1 MKRVFAAAFAFS
13 LITAGAQ
20 ARELSEREKL
30 AREIYEELIETDTT
44 HSTGSTT
51 LAAEAMAKRLR
62 AAGVPE
68 RDVRVLGPG
77 KRRFAAR
84 SEAESSEPSGDR
96 TVASAVGTGSGA
108 ASSAT
113 DPEERKGNLVA
124 RLRAQGE
131 PKQKPLL
138 LLAHLDVVEAK
149 RTDWS
154 LDPFTLTERDGFFY
168 GRGTID
174 NKAMAAIYVALAI
187 ELTREKT
194 RLSRDV
200 ILALTADEEGGG
212 QNGARWLV
220 DEKRELVDAGL
231 VINEGGHG
239 ALRGGKHFY
248 LALQAAEKTSMNFE
262 LVARDKGGHS
272 SRPAPGNAIYRLAA
286 ALARVEKLA
295 FPVELNEVTR
305 AYFERLA
312 RIEKGDG
319 ARAMAALVKNPRDAA
334 AVRQLSAQPTYNA
347 TLRTTCVATQ
357 ISGGHAPN
365 ALPQEARALVNCRA
379 LPGHAQAEVERA
391 LVAAVGD
398 PSIALTAL
406 RERESS
412 APARVD
418 RKFLG
423 AVTRVSNS
431 MWPGVPVIPTMGT
444 GATDSTYFRL
454 AGIPAYGVSGLF
466 DDLDDYRAHG
476 RDERLGVAQFYD
488 GLEFLRRLVRE
499 LAVRAD

>member
-1 MKRVFAAAFAFS
+1 MKRALAAALAFA
-13 LITAGAQ
+13 LIGANAE
-20 ARELSEREKL
+20 ARELSAREKL
-30 AREIYEELIETDTT
+30 AREIYQQLIETDTT

-51 LAAEAMAKRLR
+51 RAAEAMAKRLR

-68 RDVRVLGPG
+68 PDVRVLGP
-77 KRRFAAR
+77 
-84 SEAESSEPSGDR
+84 
-96 TVASAVGTGSGA
+96 
-108 ASSAT
+108 
-113 DPEERKGNLVA
+113 ERKGNLVA
-124 RLRAQGE
+124 RLRARGA

-149 RTDWS
+149 RSDWS
-154 LDPFTLTERDGFFY
+154 LDPFTLIEKDGFFY

-174 NKAMAAIYVALAI
+174 DKAMAAIYVALAI
-187 ELTREKT
+187 ELAREKT
-194 RLSRDV
+194 PLARDV

-220 DEKRELVDAGL
+220 AERRELVDAGL

-239 ALRGGKHFY
+239 ALRGGKPFY

-272 SRPAPGNAIYRLAA
+272 SRPAKGNAIYRLAA
-286 ALARVEKLA
+286 ALARVEALT
-295 FPVELNEVTR
+295 FPVQLNEVTR

-312 RIEKGDG
+312 RIERGAD
-319 ARAMAALVKNPRDAA
+319 ARAMAALAKNPDDATA
-334 AVRQLSAQPTYNA
+334 AKQLSATPIYNA

-391 LVAAVGD
+391 LVVAVAD
-398 PSIALTAL
+398 ASIEVTAL
-406 RERESS
+406 RRRESS

-418 RKFLG
+418 AKFL
-423 AVTRVSNS
+423 ATVTRISER

-466 DDLDDYRAHG
+466 DDIDDYRAHG

-488 GLEFLRRLVRE
+488 GLEFLRRLVRT
-499 LAVRAD
+499 LAVERD

>member
-1 MKRVFAAAFAFS
+1 VKRALVAAVAFA
-13 LITAGAQ
+13 LISASAE
-20 ARELSEREKL
+20 ARESSAREKL
-30 AREIYEELIETDTT
+30 AREIYEQLIETETT
-44 HSTGSTT
+44 QSTGSTT
-51 LAAEAMAKRLR
+51 RAAEAMAKRLR

-68 RDVRVLGPG
+68 RDVRVLGP
-77 KRRFAAR
+77 
-84 SEAESSEPSGDR
+84 
-96 TVASAVGTGSGA
+96 
-108 ASSAT
+108 
-113 DPEERKGNLVA
+113 ERKGNLVA
-124 RLRAQGE
+124 RLRARGKA
-131 PKQKPLL
+131 KQKPLL

-149 RTDWS
+149 RSDWS
-154 LDPFTLTERDGFFY
+154 FDPFTLSERDGFFY

-174 NKAMAAIYVALAI
+174 DKAMAAIYVALAI
-187 ELTREKT
+187 ELAREKAP
-194 RLSRDV
+194 LERDV

-220 DEKRELVDAGL
+220 AEQRELVDAGL

-239 ALRGGKHFY
+239 ALRGGKPFY

-286 ALARVEKLA
+286 ALARVEALE
-295 FPVELNEVTR
+295 FPVQLNDVTR

-312 RIEKGDG
+312 RIERGAD
-319 ARAMAALVKNPRDAA
+319 ARAMAALAKNPRDAA
-334 AVRQLSAQPTYNA
+334 ATKQLSAKPIYNA

-391 LVAAVGD
+391 LVSAVAD
-398 PSIALTAL
+398 ASIEVRAL
-406 RERESS
+406 RKRESS

-418 RKFLG
+418 AKFL
-423 AVTRVSNS
+423 ATVTRISER

-466 DDLDDYRAHG
+466 DDIDDYRAHG

-499 LAVRAD
+499 LAVAD

>member
-1 MKRVFAAAFAFS
+1 MRRALLALAWAFVAASAD
-13 LITAGAQ
+13 
-20 ARELSEREKL
+20 ARELSARERL
-30 AREIYEELIETDTT
+30 AREIYEELIEIDTT
-44 HSTGSTT
+44 HSSGSTT
-51 LAAEAMAKRLR
+51 RAAEAMAKRLR

-68 RDVRVLGPG
+68 RDVRVLGP
-77 KRRFAAR
+77 
-84 SEAESSEPSGDR
+84 
-96 TVASAVGTGSGA
+96 
-108 ASSAT
+108 
-113 DPEERKGNLVA
+113 ERKGNLVA
-124 RLRAQGE
+124 RLRARGK

-149 RTDWS
+149 RSDWS
-154 LDPFTLTERDGFFY
+154 LDPFELTELDGFFY

-174 NKAMAAIYVALAI
+174 DKAMAAIYVALAI
-187 ELTREKT
+187 ELARKKT
-194 RLSRDV
+194 KLERDL

-212 QNGARWLV
+212 ANGARWLLA
-220 DEKRELVDAGL
+220 EKRELVDAGL

-239 ALRGGKHFY
+239 ALRGGKPFY

-272 SRPAPGNAIYRLAA
+272 SRPGPGNAIYRLAA
-286 ALARVEKLA
+286 ALGRIERLS
-295 FPVELNEVTR
+295 FPVQLNEVTR

-312 RIEKGDG
+312 LIEQGAD
-319 ARAMAALVKNPRDAA
+319 ARAMAAIAKHPDDAA
-334 AVRQLSAQPTYNA
+334 AATQLSAQPIYNA

-379 LPGHAQAEVERA
+379 LPGHAQADVERA
-391 LVAAVGD
+391 LAAAVAD
-398 PSIALTAL
+398 PSLALRAL

-412 APARVD
+412 TPARVD
-418 RKFLG
+418 PSFL
-423 AVTRVSNS
+423 ATVTRVSEA

-454 AGIPAYGVSGLF
+454 AGMPAYGVSGLF
-466 DDLDDYRAHG
+466 DDIDDYRAHG

-499 LAVRAD
+499 LAVAR

>member
-1 MKRVFAAAFAFS
+1 VKRALAAALAFS
-13 LITAGAQ
+13 LISASAE
-20 ARELSEREKL
+20 ARELSARETL
-30 AREIYEELIETDTT
+30 AREIYEQLIETDTT

-51 LAAEAMAKRLR
+51 RAAEAMAKRLR

-68 RDVRVLGPG
+68 RDVRVLGP
-77 KRRFAAR
+77 
-84 SEAESSEPSGDR
+84 
-96 TVASAVGTGSGA
+96 
-108 ASSAT
+108 
-113 DPEERKGNLVA
+113 ERKGNLVA
-124 RLRAQGE
+124 RLRARGKA
-131 PKQKPLL
+131 KQKPLL

-149 RTDWS
+149 RSDWS

-168 GRGTID
+168 GRGTLD
-174 NKAMAAIYVALAI
+174 DKAMAAIYVALAV
-187 ELTREKT
+187 ELAREQT
-194 RLSRDV
+194 PLARDV

-220 DEKRELVDAGL
+220 AEKRELVDAGL

-239 ALRGGKHFY
+239 ALRGGRPFY

-272 SRPAPGNAIYRLAA
+272 SRPAKGNAIYRLAA
-286 ALARVEKLA
+286 ALGRVEALV
-295 FPVELNEVTR
+295 FPVQLNEVTR

-312 RIEKGDG
+312 RIERGAD
-319 ARAMAALVKNPRDAA
+319 ARAMAALAKNPRDVEAA
-334 AVRQLSAQPTYNA
+334 KQLSATPIYNA

-391 LVAAVGD
+391 LVSAVAD
-398 PSIALTAL
+398 ASIEVRGL
-406 RERESS
+406 RKRESS

-418 RKFLG
+418 AKLLG
-423 AVTRVSNS
+423 TVTRISGQ
-431 MWPGVPVIPTMGT
+431 MWPAVPVIPTMGT

-466 DDLDDYRAHG
+466 DDIDDYRAHG

-488 GLEFLRRLVRE
+488 GLEFLRRLVHE
-499 LAVRAD
+499 LAVKRD